1 MNSLTHRM
9 VALAVQKQLK
19 QEMGIY
25 LPKIYLI
32 WGSIRPDLV
41 KQPVSHFKDDKIDLF
56 FKKWDILCQ
65 MCPEQQSNEF
75 CVELGE
81 IMHFLCDYF
90 IYPHNEPSLMKEVWS
105 HLKYENDLH
114 KYACKVGDRI
124 FQISYADYSMV
135 PFRDLFEYKH
145 KLFLCKLPSF
155 ENDLRC
161 SFEMCMIAVRKLF
174 TESVVIL
181 TKKVA

>member
-9 VALAVQKQLK
+9 IALEVGRQLK
-19 QEMGIY
+19 QELGIY
-25 LPKIYLI
+25 LQKKYLI

-56 FKKWDILCQ
+56 FKKWDNFSQ
-65 MCPEQQSNEF
+65 MSLEQQSDEF

-81 IMHFLCDYF
+81 VLHFLCDYF
-90 IYPHNEPSLMKEVWS
+90 IYPHNEAALMKEVWS

-114 KYACKVGDRI
+114 KYACKFRDQI

-145 KLFLCKLPSF
+145 KLFLSKLPSF

-174 TESVVIL
+174 TESAVTL
-181 TKKVA
+181 TIKVA